1 MKAKE
6 FLQQAIW
13 LDKLIDSK
21 LEQLEKLEALAQKT
35 TVDLSKEKVSGGS
48 GSTSPMENVVVKIVG
63 LKEEINNDIDR
74 LIDIK
79 KEIGEIISRL
89 EDPSYQLIL
98 EMRYI
103 NNRDWEE
110 IAYEMNAG
118 IRTIYRLHGKALKE
132 IELRNLTTKWQ

>member
-21 LEQLEKLEALAQKT
+21 LEQLEKLEALSQKT
-35 TVDLSKEKVSGGS
+35 TVDLSKEKVSGGD
-48 GSTSPMENVVVKIVG
+48 GSTSPMENVVVKIIE
-63 LKEEINNDIDR
+63 LKKEINNDIDR

-79 KEIGEIISRL
+79 REISNIISNIN
-89 EDPSYQLIL
+89 DPSYQLIL
-98 EMRYI
+98 EMRYV

-110 IAYEMNAG
+110 IAEEIGYD
-118 IRTIYRLHGKALKE
+118 IRWTLKLHGRALKE
-132 IELRNLTTKWQ
+132 VDEILKTGH